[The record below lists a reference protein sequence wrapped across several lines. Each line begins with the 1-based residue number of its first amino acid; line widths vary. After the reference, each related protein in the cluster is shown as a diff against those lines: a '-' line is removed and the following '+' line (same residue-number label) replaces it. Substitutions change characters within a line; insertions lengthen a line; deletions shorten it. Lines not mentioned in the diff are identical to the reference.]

1 MICRSV
7 TFAAAPQAAALGL
20 LVRRQPDTTPERL
33 EKFGGWLM

>member
-20 LVRRQPDTTPERL
+20 LVRRHSDTLKRL